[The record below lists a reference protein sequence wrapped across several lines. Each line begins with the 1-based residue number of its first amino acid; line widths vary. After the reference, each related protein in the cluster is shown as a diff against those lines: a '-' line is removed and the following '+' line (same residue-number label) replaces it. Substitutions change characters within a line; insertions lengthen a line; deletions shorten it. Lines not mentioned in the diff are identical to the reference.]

1 MQQDS
6 VVKVLLEQIRVVVAE
21 KRSSGLYP
29 PGLEQE
35 LEYEF
40 REILERKTE
49 GPEYTIQALKNLVLD
64 KLAVL
69 DHLSMMIVELESRIV
84 QLERSRKS

>member
-1 MQQDS
+1 MDELA
-6 VVKVLLEQIRVVVAE
+6 KLLERIRLSVE
-21 KRSSGLYP
+21 DKRALGLYP

-40 REILERKTE
+40 NEILRNQTGGHDE
-49 GPEYTIQALKNLVLD
+49 TIQALKNMILD
-64 KLAVL
+64 KLAVV

-84 QLERSRKS
+84 QLERSHKS

>member
-1 MQQDS
+1 MNE
-6 VVKVLLEQIRVVVAE
+6 VEQSQFLRKMSEEIVR
-21 KRSSGLYP
+21 KRALGLYP

-40 REILERKTE
+40 NEILRNQTGGHDE
-49 GPEYTIQALKNLVLD
+49 TIQALKNMILD
-64 KLAVL
+64 KLAVV

-84 QLERSRKS
+84 QLERSRDS